1 MIWTFNYKAHIPKPL
16 TETSRTTFTPL
27 RSQSIGTELRFVTE
41 AYGVVHSGNISVP
54 GRFGFEFHAVFPSVT
69 DGTQYLPLL
78 KSTLEREDFHIPD
91 DVVMFFPVR
100 GVSWYSWG
108 WFIKGIH
115 NLSDDIKGILVGTHM
130 VYDDEDDPLRFSGL
144 FLNPLGNAFYE
155 DVRSYF
161 YTGNPNDPRVVN
173 PVLIPR
179 RLFDNLRLYIRF
191 FDTVYIFRP
200 TEYARRRYYRLVEE
214 EFAPIMNALQG
225 LSWLEPHPIK
235 DDEEL
240 SELIGVPTESCS
252 IFWSF
257 GLGEALYT
265 AVFPDAVGAEILP
278 YPKFRPPTL
287 NTEFLRSWL
296 NEAYNIRY
304 RPSKYAQELEVT
316 DWEVLSGPGWASWS
330 WFTPIYNED
339 DVREFD
345 RTVRENGGDWK
356 VTYASFS
363 TARWTGWGIEMPAVL
378 NVPTPILFWTST
390 TGNYIVL
397 GLETEDVPGENI
409 TLVDVRDSYEF
420 VGKVSYM
427 RAYLVARA
435 NLGITPTKR
444 LKETAVLY
452 RPPRPELMNRA
463 FSPWL
468 ELEEVFVVPF
478 GGKVKP
484 QFKMKPREHFKVLD
498 YMSSPDSVTTKE
510 GSEVTPQGVSLVW
523 WWIPTGD
530 SSNVSFAPER
540 EGIPIDHF
548 NDSISFSLPVKDLD
562 RTYRDF
568 VDTNLIPIITKS
580 IERIREE
587 MTERKYLHRR
597 LGSSPVTGWQYGAV
611 DGRPSPSFII
621 DMTTEKQQVTLK
633 DFWMKVGNPEFK
645 LIDYEEIPEEGSGGL
660 GGYPVLRER
669 EVPGTEVKKVFIS
682 EISPPFL
689 YVFPSLP
696 IDQRRVS
703 DSGLVRAPRFLALN
717 SPKVTPPEIQTI
729 HTLWIDESFPSS
741 FVVWKP
747 DERGKVRW
755 MVLVDPSAWDDLPLN
770 DIIRILGETK
780 IWNAYRCDESEWTE
794 SGELLR
800 YNQPVMVAIHT
811 KSLPLESFSEGV
823 NELRSGKFVV
833 VRSFSSG
840 NVARVCF
847 INHQHPSLR
856 LKGGFSGG
864 EILPFLIDFVTT
876 LNTISYRLGN
886 IDEDVFD
893 TREKERKGVKL
904 IFPKD
909 DGNSTAEFHD
919 GFADVGDGKIKMME
933 RGWRVSPEVVKPNV
947 QQIPLK
953 DFLALVREISSFY
966 RFRSSCEVSISSAGT
981 SVVTE
986 REDISERWLQGKSL
1000 GLVYPPNVLGIP
1012 LTVPVVDYSFLNS
1025 SVVIMNERLLYVTT
1039 KSRDVLEGGIYLQ
1052 PKRKED
1058 DYDYWIYWYPVT
1070 DHLNVM
1076 VFYPKGIRDM
1086 GRFLTSADGKLP
1098 TIPFS
1103 NFSFV
1108 SPPFEI
1114 LDCFYFSSSPY
1125 NFLKVNERLPVVEL
1139 EYELGDKWTVF
1150 THPDEYISPYFL
1162 PSLDYKVVLK
1172 LSDDAENVIYDPSLG
1187 DNSPLRLDWKGYWW
1201 EVRETEKWE
1210 PTLKQSYT
1218 PGLKLALETVDLC
1231 IGISD
1236 EDRKVIHRPNP
1247 KHPYHSRIHLLPLLP
1262 DLCSPVVVILIYDG
1276 KVCGLFTFH
1285 SPTYRFLVIT
1295 PKDDLSDDYK
1305 SLLEEISNVVESML
1319 SGENESDPFTRKMGE
1334 ELMKLLSSLLPTIS
1348 QRKDEFPYYLY
1359 YKPKH
1364 GVWNWKNGG
1373 RFLEKED
1380 REPLVLG
1387 IVGTP
1392 PPFASVGI
1400 GVEVSGAKVYV
1411 GGGTPNLF
1419 YQPFVYSSFKDI
1431 PLELLP
1437 YMVTEIQP
1445 LSISLWGRD
1454 FYPSVVEISDA
1465 LKNVITIEDFYREEL
1480 NLPTD
1485 DGILC
1490 LGASYVGSLHEPF
1503 PLTRIR
1509 NNLVLV
1515 SFPYTEWR
1523 SDYKE
1528 VKRKVKIPSFRVRL
1542 GDTVRELKFPVQVIE
1557 YLLYPFITFNKKNVI
1572 VNGGSGMVLGGI
1584 HSSSVPNFV
1593 FSKNF
1598 EPIILFGVP
1607 YRMTNEVNFSWTDN
1621 LQMVFLGLELTSRS
1635 VLWTLHKLKGL
1646 FLLKNSNPNHLRF
1659 GLPPTFFSF
1668 HPITIFNHDILQFPV
1683 VDVARLFNLL
1693 RYIVILSG
1701 I

>member
-1 MIWTFNYKAHIPKPL
+1 MRIGGASGLIWTFNYKAHIPKPL

-41 AYGVVHSGNISVP
+41 TYGVVHSGNISVP
-54 GRFGFEFHAVFPSVT
+54 GRFTFEFYAVFPSVT
-69 DGTQYLPLL
+69 DGTQYLSLL
-78 KSTLEREDFHIPD
+78 KPTLERRDFHIPD

-130 VYDDEDDPLRFSGL
+130 VYDDENDPLRFSGL

-179 RLFDNLRLYIRF
+179 RLFDNLRLYVRF

-214 EFAPIMNALQG
+214 EFVPIMNVLQG

-252 IFWSF
+252 VFWSF

-265 AVFPDAVGAEILP
+265 AVFPNAVGAEILP
-278 YPKFRPPTL
+278 FPKFRPPTL

-304 RPSKYAQELEVT
+304 RPSRYAQELEVT

-345 RTVRENGGDWK
+345 RVVRENGGDWK

-363 TARWTGWGIEMPAVL
+363 TARWTSSGIEMPAVL

-409 TLVDVRDSYEF
+409 TLVDIRDSYEF

-427 RAYLVARA
+427 RAHLVARA

-510 GSEVTPQGVSLVW
+510 GTEVTPEGVSLVW

-530 SSNVSFAPER
+530 SSNVGFAPER
-540 EGIPIDHF
+540 EGISIDHF
-548 NDSISFSLPVKDLD
+548 NDSISFSLPVKNLG

-587 MTERKYLHRR
+587 MVERKYLHRR
-597 LGSSPVTGWQYGAV
+597 LGGSPVTGWQYGAV

-696 IDQRRVS
+696 IDQRRVL

-717 SPKVTPPEIQTI
+717 SPMVTPPEIQTI

-794 SGELLR
+794 NGELLR
-800 YNQPVMVAIHT
+800 YNQPVMVAIHAKT
-811 KSLPLESFSEGV
+811 TFLESFSEGM
-823 NELRSGKFVV
+823 NDLSTREFVV
-833 VRSFSSG
+833 VRSFSDGRWVKLRFVHPYNPQIVLLGGVGEGEEVPFVGDFTKSLYLTG
-840 NVARVCF
+840 YRVGL
-847 INHQHPSLR
+847 H
-856 LKGGFSGG
+856 
-864 EILPFLIDFVTT
+864 D
-876 LNTISYRLGN
+876 
-886 IDEDVFD
+886 DDVFD
-893 TREKERKGVKL
+893 DRKGEKREIVLVNPKGGGYPSPRFDDGFVSDDDVRLTEGKRKVSPKVFKFNRQILPLKSHLPFVRMLASFYRLRGSVKVKL
-904 IFPKD
+904 IK
-909 DGNSTAEFHD
+909 GN
-919 GFADVGDGKIKMME
+919 
-933 RGWRVSPEVVKPNV
+933 PLEV
-947 QQIPLK
+947 
-953 DFLALVREISSFY
+953 E
-966 RFRSSCEVSISSAGT
+966 
-981 SVVTE
+981 E
-986 REDISERWLQGKSL
+986 REGVRDRWLKGISY
-1000 GLVYPPNVLGIP
+1000 GMVYSPNVLGIP
-1012 LTVPVVDYSFLNS
+1012 LTVPVVDYSVLGRS
-1025 SVVIMNERLLYVTT
+1025 AVVVNERLLRLDTEG
-1039 KSRDVLEGGIYLQ
+1039 RGILDGGISVQ
-1052 PKRKED
+1052 KGVHFE
-1058 DYDYWIYWYPVT
+1058 DYDYNVFFYPVT
-1070 DHLNVM
+1070 DHLDVL
-1076 VFYPKGIRDM
+1076 VFYPKTVRDM
-1086 GRFLTSADGKLP
+1086 ERFISSSDGKLP

-1103 NFSFV
+1103 NFYFI
-1108 SPPFEI
+1108 SPPYEA
-1114 LDCFYFSSSPY
+1114 LGCFYYPSSVY
-1125 NFLKVNERLPVVEL
+1125 NFLKIGDPLPLVEVV
-1139 EYELGDKWTVF
+1139 YEGTESITTY
-1150 THPDEYISPYFL
+1150 THPDEYISPYFVG
-1162 PSLDYKVVLK
+1162 DYKVVLK
-1172 LSDDAENVIYDPSLG
+1172 LPGDKEVTIYDPQVG
-1187 DNSPLRLDWKGYWW
+1187 DDKPLRLDWKGYWW
-1201 EVRETEKWE
+1201 EEIEVVEWE
-1210 PTLKQSYT
+1210 PTVTHLST
-1218 PGLKLALETVDLC
+1218 PGLKVSMEVVDLC

-1236 EDRKVIHRPNP
+1236 DEGVVFHRLNP
-1247 KHPYHSRIHLLPLLP
+1247 KRPYHPRVHLISVLPEVGAPTVGLL
-1262 DLCSPVVVILIYDG
+1262 LHDG
-1276 KVCGLFTFH
+1276 KIYGIFTSHF
-1285 SPTYRFLVIT
+1285 PTYRFLVIR
-1295 PKDDLSDDYK
+1295 PFEGFVEDYEK
-1305 SLLEEISNVVESML
+1305 LRAEIGRTISEIETVK
-1319 SGENESDPFTRKMGE
+1319 ENDPFLNTLWKD
-1334 ELMKLLSSLLPTIS
+1334 LMEMLEVSLPDDVEYNERVFPYCLYYVPKGS
-1348 QRKDEFPYYLY
+1348 CWRWKDGVKFYGKDE
-1359 YKPKH
+1359 
-1364 GVWNWKNGG
+1364 
-1373 RFLEKED
+1373 
-1380 REPLVLG
+1380 REPVTLG
-1387 IVGTP
+1387 VVAVAP
-1392 PPFASVGI
+1392 SFVSF
-1400 GVEVSGAKVYV
+1400 GVTVDSHGAYIHAV
-1411 GGGTPNLF
+1411 GGTPNLTDT
-1419 YQPFVYSSFKDI
+1419 PFTYKTHSDI
-1431 PLELLP
+1431 PLELVYL
-1437 YMVTEIQP
+1437 
-1445 LSISLWGRD
+1445 LSEGRTFRYSLWGEGV
-1454 FYPSVVEISDA
+1454 YPSVVEISRA
-1465 LKNVITIEDFYREEL
+1465 VIDLRGCEETYRKERE
-1480 NLPTD
+1480 NLVGKGSLPFVS
-1485 DGILC
+1485 
-1490 LGASYVGSLHEPF
+1490 SYVGNSYEVLPF
-1503 PLTRIR
+1503 TRTEG
-1509 NNLVLV
+1509 NLVIV
-1515 SFPYTEWR
+1515 SVPYEEWR
-1523 SDYKE
+1523 SDYKVPVGGTNVSPLTFRME
-1528 VKRKVKIPSFRVRL
+1528 GKSFSVDPSVTVKLVGFVPIDLRAIK
-1542 GDTVRELKFPVQVIE
+1542 GDWVVT
-1557 YLLYPFITFNKKNVI
+1557 
-1572 VNGGSGMVLGGI
+1572 GGVFSP
-1584 HSSSVPNFV
+1584 SVPVTTFV
-1593 FSKNF
+1593 RNF
-1598 EPIILFGVP
+1598 EPVLLWGLP
-1607 YRMTNEVNFSWTDN
+1607 DLPTNELNFRWDYDTN
-1621 LQMVFLGLELTSRS
+1621 MVFRGVELSCRS
-1635 VLWTLHKLKGL
+1635 LLW
-1646 FLLKNSNPNHLRF
+1646 FLRERGSLVILKNSDLQWLR
-1659 GLPPTFFSF
+1659 GGIPLSIFSI
-1668 HPITIFNHDILQFPV
+1668 HPIVVRFVDILSLPL
-1683 VDVARLFNLL
+1683 VDSYTVFAFT
-1693 RYIVILSG
+1693 RYISLLAKP
-1701 I
+1701 